1 MSTSFGEKLKEAR
14 SRKKLKQS
22 DLAKQLG
29 VKNTT
34 ISNWENNISKPD
46 LDMLSYICGAL
57 DVKVSYFLEATLPED
72 EISIK
77 ELDHIKKYRR
87 LPDRDRELV
96 DQHMERA
103 LEVSGQADQLQAEKQ
118 QLQETVDHLQE
129 ELASREEPAE
139 PPAPEYDHLTVIAAH
154 NDHATE
160 PGQLELMHQDAKML
174 KELGEKLKK
183 NK

>member
-103 LEVSGQADQLQAEKQ
+103 LEV
-118 QLQETVDHLQE
+118 QETVDHLQE

-160 PGQLELMHQDAKML
+160 PGQLELMRQDVERAK
-174 KELGEKLKK
+174 KLIAERKK
-183 NK
+183 K

>member
-1 MSTSFGEKLKEAR
+1 MNTSFGEKLKEAR

-103 LEVSGQADQLQAEKQ
+103 LEVADQADQLQAENQ
-118 QLQETVDHLQE
+118 QLQNTVDQLQAA
-129 ELASREEPAE
+129 LASREEPAE

-160 PGQLELMHQDAKML
+160 PGQLELMRQDVEMIKKMAA
-174 KELGEKLKK
+174 EKRKK
-183 NK
+183 

>member
-96 DQHMERA
+96 DQHMDRA
-103 LEVSGQADQLQAEKQ
+103 LEVADQADQLQETIN
-118 QLQETVDHLQE
+118 QLQDA
-129 ELASREEPAE
+129 LASREEPEE

-160 PGQLELMHQDAKML
+160 PGQLEFMRQDVERAK
-174 KELGEKLKK
+174 KLIAERRKK
-183 NK
+183 